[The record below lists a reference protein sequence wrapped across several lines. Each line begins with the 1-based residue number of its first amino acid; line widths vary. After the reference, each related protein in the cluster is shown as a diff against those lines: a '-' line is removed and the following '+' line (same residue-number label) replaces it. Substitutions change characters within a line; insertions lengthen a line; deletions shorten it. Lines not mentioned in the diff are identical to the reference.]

1 MGKNELEEIKI
12 GNGKY
17 FLMHKN
23 VIVCRMDITRDGTI
37 SNITVHPDNI
47 DHFPFGTSENALKFK
62 KWWADRA
69 VPRTRHRAKNAL
81 RKLGYSSTGNMLVD
95 NLALSLNDCYWIKPD
110 DSNVK
115 WEEVSLFSNDFED
128 DFGTLTLNDNAT
140 INLKNRTL
148 FHSAAT
154 QGELQKKWCID
165 KDGRRFMVKGNY
177 GTSFQQS
184 INELFATELHK
195 KQGFKNYVPYY
206 KTLIDVD
213 GQSKSIGCS
222 SYCFCSED
230 VESISAWDI
239 IESRVKPNHILTFEH
254 FRSICLENG
263 IKEKEFDNYF
273 DYLIM
278 SDFLLSNT
286 DRHMNNIAILRN
298 PDTLKFIGIAPIYDT
313 GNSMF
318 FRSTIVDL
326 RHVNPYKIEI
336 TSFAKYETKMLR
348 LVKNRNA
355 LDLDKTD
362 MDFSIYEKLGQ
373 LDKKRVSELERL
385 FNIKKDI
392 LRKFQDGDNPWQRS
406 K

>member
-1 MGKNELEEIKI
+1 MAKSDLNTMISEC
-12 GNGKY
+12 NFY
-17 FLMHKN
+17 LMHKDII
-23 VIVCRMDITRDGTI
+23 VISMQIGHDGKI
-37 SNITVHPDNI
+37 IQYIENKKEVLHQ
-47 DHFPFGTSENALKFK
+47 PFGTYSNSTRFK
-62 KWWADRA
+62 KWWQDRA
-69 VPRTRHRAKNAL
+69 VPSTRNNARSAL
-81 RKLGYSSTGNMLVD
+81 TKLGYTSTGNMLVD
-95 NLALSLNDCYWIKPD
+95 NLGLSLNDCYWIKPIGSD
-110 DSNVK
+110 LK
-115 WEEVSLFSNDFED
+115 WQDVSLFKNKFED
-128 DFGTLTLNDNAT
+128 DFGALTLNKKSTVD
-140 INLKNRTL
+140 LKNKTL
-148 FHSAAT
+148 FHSAAS

-213 GQSKSIGCS
+213 NQNKAIGCS
-222 SYCFCSED
+222 SYCFCSEEI
-230 VESISAWDI
+230 ESISAWDI
-239 IESRVKPNHILTFEH
+239 IESRVKPNHISTFEH
-254 FRSICLENG
+254 FKSICLENG

-298 PDTLKFIGIAPIYDT
+298 PDTLKFIGLAPIYDT

-318 FRSTIVDL
+318 FRSTTTDL
-326 RHVNPYKIEI
+326 KYVNPYKIEI

-348 LVKNRNA
+348 LVKNRKA
-355 LDLDKTD
+355 LDLSKTD

-385 FNIKKDI
+385 FDIKKDI
-392 LRKFQDGDNPWQRS
+392 LRKFQDGDNPWQRNR
-406 K
+406 